1 MLIHLAS
8 NLELLDQPIPSQD
21 SSRLLAP
28 LAEIN
33 NAAVYL
39 TSIQEGYFISLFWQT
54 YHTSLYAVLD
64 EANFKSYYQSLYV
77 NVPAGN
83 PRRPSALVDIVIAMC
98 MQYGTSKLP
107 RGEQGNIVQDNDA
120 TMAGRWYY
128 RRAQALL
135 ACEVESPSISTLQ
148 CHLLCAI
155 YVCAGSFHNMA
166 DSISGLAVRTAYML
180 GLHLDP
186 PKNMPETERQ
196 MRIRLW
202 WSVFELDTKVG
213 MKLGRPFLLQN
224 SHIMPGLPK
233 DTLDAAILS
242 GSTFAPITN
251 DTTWLTF
258 NLHRV
263 KLYSTARKIHSAIYG
278 HDLGLV
284 DGKTVYQDSD
294 HLEDLARA
302 IHPYTKHLDDWVK
315 EIPST
320 LKTGRKDQ
328 GNAFSTDGSLLD
340 IEQYAPIWLQRQR
353 VLLELEYCHL
363 SVNLNRPFISFAAQ
377 QAPGCQGYEM
387 AGRCASHAIE
397 LSNITHQALSS
408 TSLLH
413 GWNEAF
419 QWQWNAAMTL
429 VGFVMAYPQHLLTPA
444 ARGAIRLA
452 VSALDT
458 FGASFEAA
466 AKAAVIVRTLSSNI
480 DSFMDSLAAT
490 QSSSGGLDNSA
501 INNHESTSIVPS
513 ANGGSDTNYNAAT
526 DLDLFDMA
534 LGVDFWAGIDVLWPG
549 VSLNMG
555 EASGQPS

>member
-8 NLELLDQPIPSQD
+8 NLELL
-21 SSRLLAP
+21 
-28 LAEIN
+28 
-33 NAAVYL
+33 
-39 TSIQEGYFISLFWQT
+39 EGYFIRLFWQT

-64 EANFKSYYQSLYV
+64 EASFKSHYQSLYV

-83 PRRPSALVDIVIAMC
+83 SRRPSALVDIVIAMC

-180 GLHLDP
+180 GLHLDHP
-186 PKNMPETERQ
+186 QTMPEPERQ
-196 MRIRLW
+196 LRRRLW

-213 MKLGRPFLLQN
+213 MKLGRPFLLQD
-224 SHIMPGLPK
+224 SHVMPGLPS

-242 GSTFAPITN
+242 GSSFTPITN
-251 DTTWLTF
+251 DTTWLSF
-258 NLHRV
+258 SLHRV
-263 KLYSTARKIHSAIYG
+263 KLYRTARNIHSAIYS
-278 HDLGLV
+278 HDLALV
-284 DGKTVYQDSD
+284 DGKTVYEDPNR
-294 HLEDLARA
+294 LEDLAKA
-302 IHPYTKHLDDWVK
+302 IYPYTKYIDDWVK
-315 EIPST
+315 EIPSALET
-320 LKTGRKDQ
+320 SRKEQ

-340 IEQYAPIWLQRQR
+340 IEQYAPLWLQRQCL
-353 VLLELEYCHL
+353 LLELEYCHL
-363 SVNLNRPFISFAAQ
+363 SVNLNRPFISFASQ
-377 QAPGCQGYEM
+377 QVPGRQGFEM

-397 LSNITHQALSS
+397 FSNITHQ
-408 TSLLH
+408 
-413 GWNEAF
+413 
-419 QWQWNAAMTL
+419 
-429 VGFVMAYPQHLLTPA
+429 
-444 ARGAIRLA
+444 LA

-466 AKAAVIVRTLSSNI
+466 AKAAVIVRTLSINI
-480 DSFMDSLAAT
+480 DSFMDGPAVTESSLERV
-490 QSSSGGLDNSA
+490 DHSA
-501 INNHESTSIVPS
+501 ISNYASTGILPS
-513 ANGGSDTNYNAAT
+513 ANGMAGGSEMSYSVSTEPPE
-526 DLDLFDMA
+526 LDLFDMA

-549 VSLNMG
+549 VSLNPE
-555 EASGQPS
+555 EAS